1 MKTEIKEFGIHLGL
15 IAAGFFG
22 ACAMIAKKGHI
33 NWKVTTVSLFVGM
46 LSANFLTP
54 LVINFF
60 QITNQNLQFSIA
72 FLLGYMGLNGVELV
86 IDRGGSSGSNNQSG
100 QGNNGSH
107 P

>member
-72 FLLGYMGLNGVELV
+72 FLLGYMGLNGVELA
-86 IDRGGSSGSNNQSG
+86 IDRGSNGSNNKPS
-100 QGNNGSH
+100 QGSDGSH
-107 P
+107 S

>member
-22 ACAMIAKKGHI
+22 ACVMIAKKGHV
-33 NWKVTTVSLFVGM
+33 NWRVTTVCLFVGM

-72 FLLGYMGLNGVELV
+72 FLLGYMGLNGVELA
-86 IDRGGSSGSNNQSG
+86 IDRGSNGSNNKSS
-100 QGNNGSH
+100 QGNDGSH
-107 P
+107 S